1 VFPLVK
7 PVTTIGDADPVL
19 LNVAPLDE
27 SVTSTVKLV
36 IAEPPTLDGAVKA
49 TETEVPLTT
58 VTTPIV
64 GALGTFKGL

>member
-1 VFPLVK
+1 VLPLVK
-7 PVTTIGDADPVL
+7 PVTTIGEADPEL

-49 TETEVPLTT
+49 TETCALPGVT
-58 VTTPIV
+58 VPIV
-64 GALGTFKGL
+64 GGLGTFKGL